1 MEIYTNDL
9 LDITVKYATKISN
22 NIGYSGYVVEDECCN
37 LQHEIRDV
45 LNKRLSDAFENF
57 IENDFDYIESKED
70 LRKTLFKIIN
80 EL

>member
-9 LDITVKYATKISN
+9 LDIAVKYSSKISN
-22 NIGYSGYVVEDECCN
+22 NIGYSGYVIQDECCN
-37 LQHEIRDV
+37 LHSEIRNI
-45 LNKRLSDAFENF
+45 LYKRLSEAFENF
-57 IENDFDYIESKED
+57 IENDFDEIESKED

>member
-9 LDITVKYATKISN
+9 VDIAVKYAMKISN

-37 LQHEIRDV
+37 LQREIRDV
-45 LNKRLSDAFENF
+45 FNKRLSEAFENF
-57 IENDFDYIESKED
+57 IENDSDKIESKEE

>member
-9 LDITVKYATKISN
+9 LDIAVKYATKISN

-37 LQHEIRDV
+37 LQREIRDV
-45 LNKRLSDAFENF
+45 LNKRLCEAFENF
-57 IENDFDYIESKED
+57 IENDFDKIESKEE